1 MTRLGSGPGLV
12 RLDHPSDGVAVITLD
27 DAAHRNALRF
37 AMTQALGTAVH
48 EALEGGAR
56 AIVLAAEPPVFC
68 AGGSLDELLEP
79 VATLP
84 EIYEGM
90 LALARAP
97 VPTIAAVGGP
107 AIGAGVNLPLFC
119 DVIVASPSA
128 RFDPRWLDVGIHPG
142 GGHLFRLA
150 DRVGRQAAAALVL
163 LGEVADGEQ
172 AADIGLAWRCV
183 PDADLLPTAVALA
196 ERAAGRD
203 GALVRRTKATL
214 DASRTA
220 GDADAARAIELEAQ
234 EWSMARPEFTAGLER
249 LRNRR

>member
-1 MTRLGSGPGLV
+1 MTGELV
-12 RLDHPSDGVAVITLD
+12 RVEQPADGVALLTLD

-37 AMTQALGTAVH
+37 AMTQAIGAAVGTA
-48 EALEGGAR
+48 LDDGAR

-84 EIYEGM
+84 EIYAGM
-90 LALARAP
+90 LALADAP

-142 GGHLFRLA
+142 GGHLRRLT

-163 LGEVADGEQ
+163 LGEVADGAR
-172 AADIGLAWRCV
+172 AAELGLAWRCV
-183 PDADLLPTAVALA
+183 PDEDLVPTAVALA
-196 ERAAGRD
+196 ARAAGRD
-203 GALVRRTKATL
+203 AELVRRTKASL
-214 DASRTA
+214 DASLEVQDA
-220 GDADAARAIELEAQ
+220 GAALAIEREAQ
-234 EWSMARPEFTAGLER
+234 EWSMARPEFKEGLER